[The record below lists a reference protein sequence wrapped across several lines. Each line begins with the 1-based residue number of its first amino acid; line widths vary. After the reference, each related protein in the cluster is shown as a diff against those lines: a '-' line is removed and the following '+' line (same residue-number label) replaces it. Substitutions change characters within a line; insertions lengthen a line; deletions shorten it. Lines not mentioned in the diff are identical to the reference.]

1 MKFVV
6 YSHAKKAED
15 EHIVEINTIE
25 ELIELYEE
33 ARKASEG
40 DREHFC
46 YGLEI
51 GVNTSDYFGFD
62 EAKYEIEILNDED
75 E

>member
-6 YSHAKKAED
+6 YSDAKKGQD

-33 ARKASEG
+33 AMKTS
-40 DREHFC
+40 DPDHYC
-46 YGLEI
+46 YGLVI
-51 GVNTSDYFGFD
+51 GVNGSDYFSFED
-62 EAKYEIEILNDED
+62 AKYEIEILNQL
-75 E
+75 